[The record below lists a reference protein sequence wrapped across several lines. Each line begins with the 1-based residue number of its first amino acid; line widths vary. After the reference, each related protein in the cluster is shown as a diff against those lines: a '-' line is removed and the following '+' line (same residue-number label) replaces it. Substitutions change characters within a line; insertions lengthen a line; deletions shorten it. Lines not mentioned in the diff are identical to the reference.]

1 MTIRFA
7 PSLRTS
13 LRNAVLP
20 LAVAAALAAPG
31 FALAQ
36 DAATEPAPETTAPA
50 AEPAAQPQPGD
61 VVATVGAST
70 ITEADLAFAAEDLA
84 QDLQQVPP
92 EQRRAFLVTVLID
105 MKVMAQAA
113 RDAQLQ
119 ETEDFKQRL
128 SYLEDRALRRA
139 FFAEKIAAGVTP
151 ESVQAAYDQF
161 VAGFVPAEEVH
172 ARHIL
177 VATKEEADAV
187 KAELTGGKTFEV
199 LAMEKSTDPSAAQ
212 NGGDLGF
219 FSRGMMVPQFEE
231 VAFALEVGAIS
242 DPVQSQFGWHVIKL
256 EEKRMS
262 SPPPFEQLAPQLQ
275 QQVLLSKFDETVSTL
290 KQGLTVDI
298 PDTALAAQVQAQ
310 AEAPTQ

>member
-1 MTIRFA
+1 
-7 PSLRTS
+7 
-13 LRNAVLP
+13 
-20 LAVAAALAAPG
+20 
-31 FALAQ
+31 
-36 DAATEPAPETTAPA
+36 
-50 AEPAAQPQPGD
+50 
-61 VVATVGAST
+61 
-70 ITEADLAFAAEDLA
+70 
-84 QDLQQVPP
+84 
-92 EQRRAFLVTVLID
+92 
-105 MKVMAQAA
+105 
-113 RDAQLQ
+113 
-119 ETEDFKQRL
+119 
-128 SYLEDRALRRA
+128 
-139 FFAEKIAAGVTP
+139 
-151 ESVQAAYDQF
+151 
-161 VAGFVPAEEVH
+161 VPAEEVH

-298 PDTALAAQVQAQ
+298 PDTTLAAQVQAQ

>member
-1 MTIRFA
+1 MTIRYA

-13 LRNAVLP
+13 LRNVVLP
-20 LAVAAALAAPG
+20 LAVAVALTAPG

-36 DAATEPAPETTAPA
+36 DAPTEPAPETTAPA
-50 AEPAAQPQPGD
+50 AEPVAQPQPGD
-61 VVATVGAST
+61 VVATVGTAT

-139 FFAEKIAAGVTP
+139 FFAEKIAAGVTS
-151 ESVQAAYDQF
+151 ETVQAAYDEF
-161 VAGFVPAEEVH
+161 VASFVPVEEVH
-172 ARHIL
+172 ASHIL

-187 KAELTGGKTFEV
+187 KAELAGGKAFEV
-199 LAMEKSTDPSAAQ
+199 VAMEKSTDPSAAQ

-219 FSRGMMVPQFEE
+219 FSQGMMVPQFEE
-231 VAFALEVGAIS
+231 AAFALEVGAIS
-242 DPVQSQFGWHVIKL
+242 DPVQSQFGWHVIKV
-256 EEKRMS
+256 EERRMS
-262 SPPPFEQLAPQLQ
+262 SPPPFDQLAPQLQ

-298 PDTALAAQVQAQ
+298 PDATLAAQVQAQ